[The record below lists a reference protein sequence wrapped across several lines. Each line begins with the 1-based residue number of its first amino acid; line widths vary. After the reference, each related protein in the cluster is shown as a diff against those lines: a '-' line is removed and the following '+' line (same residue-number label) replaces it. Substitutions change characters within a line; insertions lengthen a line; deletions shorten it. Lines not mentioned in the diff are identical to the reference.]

1 MAIENYSQLGILDKP
16 ASRSARATRRPKDDE
31 MTNLVQ
37 SPRGATLRIVDI
49 AGGEGVRRR
58 LFALGFNVGDD
69 IELQAL
75 GILRGPVLI
84 RNLRTGVTAAV
95 GRGIA
100 QKIVVEAADERP

>member
-16 ASRSARATRRPKDDE
+16 ASRRARATRRPKDE
-31 MTNLVQ
+31 AMTNLVQ